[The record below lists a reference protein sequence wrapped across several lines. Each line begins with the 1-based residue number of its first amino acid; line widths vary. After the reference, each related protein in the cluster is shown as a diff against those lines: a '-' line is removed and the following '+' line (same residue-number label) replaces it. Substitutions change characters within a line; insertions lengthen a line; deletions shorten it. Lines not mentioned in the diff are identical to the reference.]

1 MSRTR
6 VLLTFLYC
14 LAITTLVYAA
24 FRLLREDAWNWENW
38 LLGPFL
44 ISTAVA
50 VGQHLGRKRREQ
62 ANG

>member
-1 MSRTR
+1 MSDK
-6 VLLTFLYC
+6 VLLTYLFY

-24 FRLLREDAWNWENW
+24 FRLVREDAWSWENW
-38 LLGPFL
+38 LLGPIL

-50 VGQHLGRKRREQ
+50 VGQNVGRKRREQ